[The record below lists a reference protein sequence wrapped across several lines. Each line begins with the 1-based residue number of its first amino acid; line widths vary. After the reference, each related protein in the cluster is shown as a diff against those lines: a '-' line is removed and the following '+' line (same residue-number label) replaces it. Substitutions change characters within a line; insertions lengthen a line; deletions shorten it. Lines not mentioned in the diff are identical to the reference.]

1 VRFRVLGHFNSYGR
15 REDVDLSQTLR
26 FGTVVESGVG
36 YEIRGQVSAV
46 WRGGFAFLHGE
57 ATGLD
62 STRTR
67 GRRESH
73 SYTRWRRTAP
83 MGRAAKKPAF
93 SKKDVGARL
102 RRLREARDVSQVKL
116 AMRLG
121 VTQSNVSEMERGI
134 RTVTSNLAVKLAK
147 ELRVSIDEIL
157 VGSNGGA
164 EKTPLRSVKLLR
176 RVQRIEGLPEPRQ
189 RVVLR
194 LLDALI
200 DQETARPGR

>member
-1 VRFRVLGHFNSYGR
+1 
-15 REDVDLSQTLR
+15 
-26 FGTVVESGVG
+26 
-36 YEIRGQVSAV
+36 
-46 WRGGFAFLHGE
+46 
-57 ATGLD
+57 
-62 STRTR
+62 
-67 GRRESH
+67 
-73 SYTRWRRTAP
+73 

-102 RRLREARDVSQVKL
+102 RGLREARDLSQVRL
-116 AMRLG
+116 AIRLG

-157 VGSNGGA
+157 LGSNGSA

-176 RVQRIEGLPEPRQ
+176 RVQKIEALPEPRQ

-194 LLDALI
+194 VLDALI
-200 DQETARPGR
+200 DQEAGRHS